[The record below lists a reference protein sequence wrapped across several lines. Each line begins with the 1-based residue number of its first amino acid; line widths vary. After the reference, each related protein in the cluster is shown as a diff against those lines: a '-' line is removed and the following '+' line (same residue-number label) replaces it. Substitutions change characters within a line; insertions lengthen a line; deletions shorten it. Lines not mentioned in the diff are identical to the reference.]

1 MATNAITG
9 LTDEQERQRQLLAK
23 QRSDMVIGGAGRIAK
38 DLFDPTDPF
47 TYLGAFG
54 KVGRGMFAATAG
66 MRPTEAD
73 AMLVGT
79 DDVAKMA
86 RATGMKNSN
95 ASPGRIFQETGLVQV
110 PTKDGFTWAEQI
122 SDAGAKIN
130 PDVLERVQT
139 GITKSITRG
148 KQTPV
153 ENITLDALLE
163 HPELY
168 KRYPELAKTTIEE
181 VNGFQLMA
189 GTQGFYDEAAKV
201 MGIKKLNPYMMK
213 PEQVQEQLTELTQTL
228 LHESQ
233 HAIQGLEQWPRGGNT
248 GQFTTAGQKKA
259 QKVVNDAD
267 AALAKAT
274 DAFFVS
280 KNIKPPYSSAALIQ
294 DVVKFRNNGPD
305 AIKYLSPER
314 QETIRQASSIPELDQ
329 FIRAK
334 ARIDQTAK
342 KIDQRNKVSFKKYQ
356 ALAGETQ
363 ARTAEKMFEEAQK
376 TPDVY
381 SRYPAT
387 SFYDVDINDLIF
399 RDPFAPTIK

>member
-38 DLFDPTDPF
+38 DFLDPTDPLN
-47 TYLGAFG
+47 YLGAFG
-54 KVGRGMFAATAG
+54 KVGRGLFAATAG
-66 MRPTEAD
+66 LRPTEAD

-122 SDAGAKIN
+122 SDAGARVN
-130 PDVLERVQT
+130 PDVLAKVQT
-139 GITKSITRG
+139 NLDKTIKYGNKV
-148 KQTPV
+148 PV

-163 HPELY
+163 HPELF
-168 KRYPELAKTTIEE
+168 KRYPELAKTTIEK
-181 VNGFQLMA
+181 VNGFQAL
-189 GTQGFYDEAAKV
+189 GGVQGFYDEAAKL
-201 MGIKKLNPYMMK
+201 MGVKQLNPYMMK
-213 PEQVQEQLTELTQTL
+213 PEQVQKQLTELTKTL

-248 GQFTTAGQKKA
+248 GQFTTAGQKKE

-267 AALAKAT
+267 AALTKAT

-280 KNIKPPYSSAALIQ
+280 KNIKPPLGSPALIQ
-294 DVVKFRNNGPD
+294 DVVRFRNNGPD
-305 AIKYLSPER
+305 AISYLSPER
-314 QETIRQASSIPELDQ
+314 QETIKQASSLSGIDQ
-329 FIRAK
+329 LIRAK

-342 KIDQRNKVSFKKYQ
+342 KIDQRNEVSFKKYQ

-387 SFYDVDINDLIF
+387 SFYDVEINDLIF